1 MTPED
6 RARPRSDAQLYYD
19 VLKKIARDYM
29 TPEQCA
35 RNCHKDGLQPE
46 EMLAMSYENIQAEAE
61 RAIKGK
67 RRPQS

>member
-1 MTPED
+1 MTED
-6 RARPRSDAQLYYD
+6 RARLPSDAQLYYD
-19 VLKKIARDYM
+19 VLKRIARDYM
-29 TPEQCA
+29 TPEQWA
-35 RNCHKDGLQPE
+35 RSCHKDGLQPE